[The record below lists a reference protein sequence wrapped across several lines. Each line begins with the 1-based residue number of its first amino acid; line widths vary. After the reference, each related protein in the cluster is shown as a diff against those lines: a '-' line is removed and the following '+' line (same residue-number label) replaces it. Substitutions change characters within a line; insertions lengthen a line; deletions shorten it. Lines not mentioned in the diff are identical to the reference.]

1 MTLAALGSI
10 LKDKREALDLSVDDI
25 SERIKVSMR
34 IIKLIEDGNETGL
47 PHSVYTRGFIISY
60 AEVLEMDKDELLT
73 HLDRIFPSEDI
84 EEMQPAPQII
94 SPNQRRGVRLKQFI
108 MFVFLL
114 AIIGGIAFGAW
125 FVVNNFGDD
134 IVDLVKKPF
143 AASTTQQN
151 IPPAAVEQT
160 ASSTTPQT
168 DDGSSLSSTASRS
181 LAETSAMEGQS
192 EAQAP
197 QTEVDPA
204 GDSLVTLPQSPSQEA
219 SADVT
224 EGRAVAQNLEENVV
238 IISARAACWTRITAD
253 KKQIFEKT
261 ITPGNNYTFTYAQN
275 ATILLGNPSAV
286 SLTINGEPYTGN
298 LRSSQT
304 LTINLPL

>member
-1 MTLAALGSI
+1 MTLAELGSI
-10 LKDKREALDLSVDDI
+10 LKDKREALGLSVDDI

-34 IIKLIEDGNETGL
+34 IIKLIEDGNESGL

-60 AEVLEMDKDELLT
+60 AEVLEMDKDELLA
-73 HLDRIFPSEDI
+73 HLDSIFPSEDI

-108 MFVFLL
+108 MFVLLL
-114 AIIGGIAFGAW
+114 AVIGGIAFGAW
-125 FVVNNFGDD
+125 FVVNNFGGD
-134 IVDLVKKPF
+134 IMELVKKPF

-151 IPPAAVEQT
+151 IPPAAVEQV
-160 ASSTTPQT
+160 ASSAVPQT
-168 DDGSSLSSTASRS
+168 DDGNSLPSTASLS
-181 LAETSAMEGQS
+181 LTETPALEGQN
-192 EAQAP
+192 EVQAP
-197 QTEVDPA
+197 QVEAEPV

-219 SADVT
+219 STDVT
-224 EGRAVAQNLEENVV
+224 EDRAVAQNLEENVV
-238 IISARAACWTRITAD
+238 VISARAACWTRVIAD
-253 KKQIFEKT
+253 KKQVFEKT
-261 ITPGNNYTFTYAQN
+261 ITPGNNYTFNYAQG

-304 LTINLPL
+304 LTITLPL